1 MNSGLQRRFSS
12 LNVLAVVLAGLV
24 AMPILGVLLNIGS
37 ESTEIWSH
45 LAATVLPRY
54 VQNSLVLMIGVAVV
68 TTVVG
73 TGTAWLVAMCRFPGR
88 GVAEWALILPFAVPA
103 YVMAYAYT
111 DFLQVTGPVQALFR
125 DLTGLSVRGYWFPE
139 IRSLGGAVF
148 LLSFAFYPY
157 VYLTVRAAFLAQ
169 SDSVMDAARTLG
181 ASPFQA
187 FRRVAL
193 PLARPALAAG
203 VALALMETLADF
215 GAVSHFAVQTFTTG
229 IYRAWFSMGD
239 RVAASQLAALLLVF
253 VLVLLTAERAAR
265 RQARYHQTS
274 GRYKAQARIALTG
287 WRGIAAS
294 VACFAPV
301 VLGFVLPAAILVELW
316 LKTGLAIP
324 LGRYWE
330 LIANTMMLAVI
341 AGVLAVIL
349 AVLLGYAARGGGRPE
364 RAAVL
369 IAGTGYAIPGSIIA
383 VGVLIPL
390 TAFDNALDGWLRSSF
405 GVSTGLL
412 LTGSIAALIFGYL
425 VRFLAV
431 ALQTIEAGLAKITP
445 AMDAASASLGKNR
458 FETLLGVHAP
468 LLRGSLLAAFL
479 LVMVDVMKEL
489 PATLIMRPFNYDT
502 LAVQAYNFASDE
514 RLAEA
519 ALPSL
524 TIVLAGLV
532 PVIVLSRLIAR
543 SRPGARADTDRHM
556 PRNGHEPLI
565 VS

>member
-1 MNSGLQRRFSS
+1 MNSGLQQRFSS
-12 LNVLAVVLAGLV
+12 LNILAAVFAGLV
-24 AMPILGVLLNIGS
+24 AMPVVGVLLNIGS
-37 ESTEIWSH
+37 ETTEIWSH

-54 VQNSLVLMIGVAVV
+54 VQNSLILMAGVALA
-68 TTVVG
+68 TLIMG
-73 TGTAWLVAMCRFPGR
+73 TGTAWLVVMCRFPGR

-111 DFLQVTGPVQALFR
+111 DFLQVTGPVQTLLR
-125 DLTGLSVRGYWFPE
+125 DLTGSPVRGYWFPE
-139 IRSLGGAVF
+139 IRSLGGAMF
-148 LLSFAFYPY
+148 LFSFAFYPY
-157 VYLTVRAAFLAQ
+157 VYLTARAAFVAQ
-169 SDSVMDAARTLG
+169 SESVMGAARSLG
-181 ASPFQA
+181 ASPYQA

-239 RVAASQLAALLLVF
+239 RVAASQLAAILLVF

-265 RQARYHQTS
+265 RQARYHRTS
-274 GRYKAQARIALTG
+274 GRDTAQENFVLTG

-294 VACFAPV
+294 AACFLPV
-301 VLGFVLPAAILVELW
+301 VLGFALPAAILIDLW
-316 LKTGLAIP
+316 LETGLSIP
-324 LGRYWE
+324 LARYSE
-330 LIANTMMLAVI
+330 LIANTMVLAVT
-341 AGVLAVIL
+341 AGVLAVVL
-349 AVLLGYAARGGGRPE
+349 AVLLGYVARGGGRPE

-390 TAFDNALDGWLRSSF
+390 TAVDNALDGWLRSSF

-431 ALQTIEAGLAKITP
+431 ALQTVEAGLAKITP
-445 AMDAASASLGKNR
+445 SMDAASASLGKSR
-458 FETLLGVHAP
+458 LETLLLVHAP

-543 SRPGARADTDRHM
+543 SRPGTRPDTDR
-556 PRNGHEPLI
+556 PTSRDGHEALI